1 MYIFLLQFLSHITVV
16 QKQLEDQIAQV
27 HQQQE
32 AARSKFSEDLTKS
45 EAEMEASITAVLQ
58 DIRAHRDQAQLQELV
73 KAEEQ
78 QTSTLLALKMEEFKN
93 LRKAD
98 ILGKLICHQNKYK
111 VLICKHFLIDAMKL
125 QLEQDMTKNKTESL
139 LLTTVTLE

>member
-1 MYIFLLQFLSHITVV
+1 MLNYYQFCFILYILLQFLSHITVV

-27 HQQQE
+27 HQLQE

-98 ILGKLICHQNKYK
+98 ILGNCLSFEQVVFKVIIYLFTDRCNEIATRARHDKEQN
-111 VLICKHFLIDAMKL
+111 
-125 QLEQDMTKNKTESL
+125 
-139 LLTTVTLE
+139 

>member
-1 MYIFLLQFLSHITVV
+1 
-16 QKQLEDQIAQV
+16 
-27 HQQQE
+27 
-32 AARSKFSEDLTKS
+32 
-45 EAEMEASITAVLQ
+45 MEASITAVLQ

-98 ILGKLICHQNKYK
+98 ILGNCLSFEQVVFKVIIYLFTDRCNEIATRARHDKEQN
-111 VLICKHFLIDAMKL
+111 
-125 QLEQDMTKNKTESL
+125 
-139 LLTTVTLE
+139 